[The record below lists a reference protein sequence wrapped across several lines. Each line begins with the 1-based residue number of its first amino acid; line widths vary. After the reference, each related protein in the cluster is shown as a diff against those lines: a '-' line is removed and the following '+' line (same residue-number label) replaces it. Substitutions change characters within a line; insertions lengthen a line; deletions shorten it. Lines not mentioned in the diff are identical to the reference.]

1 MSTYQE
7 HCAPSVEPNSNLD
20 HPVQGRMRRGLVLAA
35 VGLVVSFGVAANA
48 SAANT
53 DCTVNLHITN
63 GKSTAIKVVSIQY
76 DPHDIGGEEST
87 EGLDNKKLSGG
98 EPEDWKSVR
107 LQDAAIHDPIA
118 RFRINYRNDT
128 SGQGSPSSPWGE
140 VKQTKYLTP
149 DNTPGMVGDCEDDRT
164 YNLVVP

>member
-20 HPVQGRMRRGLVLAA
+20 HPGQGRMRRGLVLAA

-48 SAANT
+48 GAADT

-63 GKSTAIKVVSIQY
+63 GKSTAIKVVSIVY
-76 DPHDIGGEEST
+76 DPHRKGGKEET
-87 EGLDNKKLSGG
+87 ERLDNKKLSGG
-98 EPEDWKSVR
+98 ESDDWKTVR
-107 LQDAAIHDPIA
+107 LQHAAIHDPIA
-118 RFRINYRNDT
+118 RFRIEYRNDT
-128 SGQGSPSSPWGE
+128 SGQGKPSSPWGE
-140 VKQTKYLTP
+140 VKQTVYL
-149 DNTPGMVGDCEDDRT
+149 DNNGEGYGDCRDGKT